1 MKKRQGFL
9 KILICCAVF
18 FATLLSLTLTSSA
31 SEGGAVAEDTAVS
44 EEKNVFDEIYSA
56 ICEKSA
62 DILSLLSFAASITVA
77 FLYKYALSPLLKGGL
92 EKISSG
98 VKSASGESAKEYESL
113 STAQASLAQKSE
125 EIENELK
132 RLSEGVGKLCKEKD
146 EALQKSL
153 LTVMGAQVNMLNE
166 IFQASALPVYQKE
179 AVGNMI
185 NEMKSE
191 LVKNERTKEEE

>member
-1 MKKRQGFL
+1 M
-9 KILICCAVF
+9 
-18 FATLLSLTLTSSA
+18 T
-31 SEGGAVAEDTAVS
+31 
-44 EEKNVFDEIYSA
+44 
-56 ICEKSA
+56 
-62 DILSLLSFAASITVA
+62 
-77 FLYKYALSPLLKGGL
+77 
-92 EKISSG
+92 
-98 VKSASGESAKEYESL
+98 
-113 STAQASLAQKSE
+113 QASLAKKSE

-132 RLSEGVGKLCKEKD
+132 RLSAGVTALRMEKD

-191 LVKNERTKEEE
+191 LMKNERTTEEA